1 MANITLELPNELAQH
16 LEREAAKQGLDPA
29 RYILTALESSLQ
41 PVSILLPTEENLL
54 QLINLGL
61 SQEAW
66 RSYRGL
72 IAKRRAE
79 SLTPEEH
86 QLLIQ
91 FSTQLEHLSV
101 QRTQA
106 LIQLATLRQ
115 QSLSFV
121 MESLGLSLSPNLLD
135 EEEEESGEA
144 AEIYG

>member
-16 LEREAAKQGLDPA
+16 LEREAARQGLDPA

-41 PVSILLPTEENLL
+41 PVSILLPTEGDLL
-54 QLINLGL
+54 QVINLGL

-66 RSYRGL
+66 RSYRIL

-79 SLTPEEH
+79 SLMPEEH

-91 FSTQLEHLSV
+91 FSTQLEQLSV

-135 EEEEESGEA
+135 EDEEGSGDSV
-144 AEIYG
+144 

>member
-1 MANITLELPNELAQH
+1 MANITLELPNELVQN

-29 RYILTALESSLQ
+29 RYILTALQSSLQ
-41 PVSILLPTEENLL
+41 PAPILLPTEGELL
-54 QLINLGL
+54 QTINLGL

-66 RSYRGL
+66 RSYRIL

-86 QLLIQ
+86 RLLIQ
-91 FSTQLEHLSV
+91 FSTQLEQLSV

-115 QSLSFV
+115 QSLFV
-121 MESLGLSLSPNLLD
+121 VMQSLGLSLSPNLLD
-135 EEEEESGEA
+135 EDEEESGDSV
-144 AEIYG
+144 

>member
-16 LEREAAKQGLDPA
+16 LEREAARQGLDPA

-41 PVSILLPTEENLL
+41 PVSILLPTEESLL
-54 QLINLGL
+54 QVINLGL

-66 RSYRGL
+66 RSYRSL

-79 SLTPEEH
+79 SLMPEEH
-86 QLLIQ
+86 RLLIQ

-101 QRTQA
+101 KRTQA

-115 QSLSFV
+115 QSLSCV
-121 MESLGLSLSPNLLD
+121 MQSLGLSLSPNLLD
-135 EEEEESGEA
+135 EEESGEA
-144 AEIYG
+144 A